1 MLQTDPTAAAEDL
14 ALLTRAQ
21 QGDAS
26 AAKLLFRRLAPRAH
40 ALAWRMLGDAAQAED
55 VVQDAL
61 IKLLEVRQFK
71 GQARLSTYF
80 HTMVSRAC
88 LTLCRSRQPVQFDS
102 ELADDHADD
111 LQVSGPEVALAQG
124 QQADWIQAG
133 LLALPPRQR
142 LAISLWA
149 YHDLSAADIAQVLQV
164 DRNAADQLLHRAKT
178 NLKKRWEH
186 DHERV

>member
-1 MLQTDPTAAAEDL
+1 MLSPDPTAAAEDL
-14 ALLTRAQ
+14 ALLTLAQ

-26 AAKLLFRRLAPRAH
+26 AAKVLFKRLAPRAH

-61 IKLLEVRQFK
+61 VKLFQVRQFQ

-88 LTLCRSRQPVQFDS
+88 LDICRSHHPVQFDS
-102 ELADDHADD
+102 ELADENADQ
-111 LQVSGPEVALAQG
+111 LQVNGPDMALGQG
-124 QQADWIQAG
+124 QQAG
-133 LLALPPRQR
+133 LIEAALQSLPPRQR

-149 YHDLSAADIAQVLQV
+149 YHDHSAADIARVLQV

-178 NLKKRWEH
+178 GLKKRLEH
-186 DHERV
+186 AHELV